1 MLYMLLNIIAQ
12 AWVIGSITLLIVKQ
26 DEKTGA
32 YRDSMHT
39 LKQYST
45 INNFPPKLRKSLRTQ
60 LKLEF
65 NNREISD
72 EYVLAHFPNETRRK
86 VLRRLYLPSLMQT
99 SLMTGIRQQFVD
111 AFLTTCHVEI
121 FSPGEEIL
129 QRGSIA
135 SDLYLLITGTVK
147 LLPFA
152 DPTAEEANERAGKSN
167 YGGTSIADTSNHDT
181 RALMN
186 DSKSRELG
194 AGEFVNEIGFFCES
208 PQANTVRTK
217 TVCKTLSMS
226 RSAYK
231 CIAEDH
237 PGSVGKVLQNLLAKV
252 EDMAAEA
259 AMVAEAAMRASIS
272 LPTRLAI
279 LRAGSGI
286 LDDRALDQSSSA
298 ADVQQTLT
306 SVQTEAALE
315 ATQDL
320 VKMHLNKQKDAHTTR
335 FLFAASRGDTATI
348 SLMCD
353 QGFDPNNA
361 DYDQRTALMVSA
373 MKGNSEAV
381 TKILEYQA
389 NPNLVDMHGSS
400 ALFEA
405 ARNGHEETMDVLL
418 KYGAELCMEEGRAA
432 SRLCQ
437 AVFDGDVLTLRRL
450 LQAHIPVN
458 ARDYDK
464 RTAAHIAS
472 AEGNVAALKVLVEFG
487 ADLTLPDRW
496 GTTVDDEAERGNAG
510 QLLEYL
516 NTLRDETS

>member
-1 MLYMLLNIIAQ
+1 MFYMLLNIIFQ
-12 AWVIGSITLLIVKQ
+12 AWLIGSITLLIVKQ

-32 YRDSMHT
+32 YRDSMQT

-45 INNFPPKLRKSLRTQ
+45 MNNFPRKFRKSLRTQ

-65 NNREISD
+65 NNRNISD
-72 EYVLAHFPNETRRK
+72 EHVLANFPDEMRRK

-99 SLMTGIRQQFVD
+99 SLMKGVRQHFVD

-121 FSPGEEIL
+121 FSPGEDIL
-129 QRGSIA
+129 QRGSTA
-135 SDLYLLITGTVK
+135 SDLYLLVAGTVK

-152 DPTAEEANERAGKSN
+152 DPTAEEVNERAGKSN
-167 YGGTSIADTSNHDT
+167 YGGTSIGDTNDM
-181 RALMN
+181 RALIN
-186 DSKSRELG
+186 ESKSRELG

-208 PQANTVRTK
+208 PQAETVRTK
-217 TVCKTLSMS
+217 TVCKTLTMS
-226 RSAYK
+226 RSSYK
-231 CIAEDH
+231 LIAEDH

-252 EDMAAEA
+252 ENMAADA
-259 AMVAEAAMRASIS
+259 FGASIS
-272 LPTRLAI
+272 LPTRLSI
-279 LRAGSGI
+279 LRAGSI
-286 LDDRALDQSSSA
+286 YDARMDHSTSE
-298 ADVQQTLT
+298 ADVQQTMI

-320 VKMHLNKQKDAHTTR
+320 VKMHLNKQKDDHTTR
-335 FLFAASRGDTATI
+335 FLFAASRDDTATI

-400 ALFEA
+400 ALYEA

-418 KYGAELCMEEGRAA
+418 KYGAELCMGEGQAA

-437 AVFDGDVLTLRRL
+437 AVFDGDILTLRRL
-450 LQAHIPVN
+450 LRAQIPVN

-496 GTTVDDEAERGNAG
+496 GNVVEDEAKRVNAS
-510 QLLEYL
+510 QLLNYL
-516 NTLRDETS
+516 KILRGETS